1 MAGNL
6 KVTPEQ
12 LNALSSQVIKTSGDV
27 HGMHQA
33 LKGQLGPL
41 FGADWVGTASG
52 QFQQLYEQFDK
63 NATGLTQALEG
74 IGRLLNAAG
83 SSYAEAEAQIARTF
97 SAQ

>member
-12 LNALSSQVIKTSGDV
+12 LHALSGQVIKTSGDV

-41 FGADWVGTASG
+41 FGADWAGTASG
-52 QFQQLYEQFDK
+52 QFQELYQKFDQ

-74 IGRLLNAAG
+74 IGRLLGAAG
-83 SSYAEAEAQIARTF
+83 TSYAEAEAQIANTF
-97 SAQ
+97 RG

>member
-12 LNALSSQVIKTSGDV
+12 LHALAGQVTKTAGDV
-27 HGMHQA
+27 AGMHQA

-52 QFQQLYEQFDK
+52 QFQQLYTQFDT
-63 NATGLTQALEG
+63 NAKGLTDALQG
-74 IGRLLNAAG
+74 IGKLLNAAG

-97 SAQ
+97 SQ